1 MECKNCRYF
10 SGIKCHGHGEFWG
23 ECRLLNDLNYEL
35 KENRIEYL
43 DVCYDDTRCII
54 LEGIKNTNIIN
65 KQNKL
70 GGVTTWF
77 SKEIILDALQK
88 LEDNPNNYFKNKERD
103 RLIKNLKKEIEDEQN
118 EIKKLD

>member
-1 MECKNCRYF
+1 MEC
-10 SGIKCHGHGEFWG
+10 
-23 ECRLLNDLNYEL
+23 
-35 KENRIEYL
+35 
-43 DVCYDDTRCII
+43 
-54 LEGIKNTNIIN
+54 IKNTNIIN